1 MIFLNA
7 TPNKNKEKH
16 SDSPEDRFWEV
27 LELCVQ
33 LLAFNSV
40 IMEKWQ
46 KYHLNSREKVISR
59 TIGLLTVGENDVSE
73 RQVPAHR
80 VLGKKSK
87 EELEASKGARVK
99 VNGFYVQESSEAL
112 VNISRGLAALR
123 LRKNKALKVAVTSLV
138 RKLKQNEIK
147 NVSRRLCIYR

>member
-1 MIFLNA
+1 MM
-7 TPNKNKEKH
+7 
-16 SDSPEDRFWEV
+16 
-27 LELCVQ
+27 
-33 LLAFNSV
+33 SV
-40 IMEKWQ
+40 SV
-46 KYHLNSREKVISR
+46 KY
-59 TIGLLTVGENDVSE
+59 
-73 RQVPAHR
+73 AHR

-147 NVSRRLCIYR
+147 MFPDVFAYIDSNIERNLRLMYEITIAPIKFYLGDVQKYKLWSKLESSKLMT